1 MTPEQ
6 FIQLGEEGYNH
17 VPVVRQL
24 FADLDTPLSCYVK
37 VARGPYSYLLESASQ
52 GGEKWARYSVV
63 GLPCKRVLKVS
74 GSQISIEEN
83 GEVLEEFRSDD
94 PLGYIEELQK
104 QYAYP
109 DIKGLPVYTGGL
121 VGYFSYDTVRYVEK
135 RISLSAPEDKL
146 NTPDILLMVSND
158 VIVFDNV
165 LGRIHIITHADP
177 RVADSFD
184 AAQLALDKIVEGLRS
199 DIPHNL
205 HVPEV
210 GPRLY
215 ETDFVSSYGEKDFM
229 ADVDRIKDYI
239 VKGDVMQVVLSQR
252 MSVSF
257 ESDPLNLYRSLRS
270 LNPSPYMYFVD
281 LDDFQIVSSSPEILA
296 RLDHGK
302 VTVRPLAGTR
312 KRGSSEEE
320 DLVLEEELLADPK
333 EIAEHLML
341 IDLGRN
347 DIGKV
352 CETGSVEVSEMMVV
366 ERYAHVMHIAS
377 NVRGKIKPEFGAM
390 DLLRATLPVGTLS
403 GAPKVRAM
411 EIIDELEPE
420 KRGIFG
426 GAVGYLSWNGNM
438 DTAIAIRT
446 AIIRDNQLFV
456 QAGAGV
462 VADSIPALEWKE
474 TMNKARSIFQA
485 SAMAEA
491 GLDLQGVALENQRTY
506 NEPAPRAQIKN
517 NKHAHPRESEH

>member
-6 FIQLGEEGYNH
+6 FEQLGNNGYNH
-17 VPVVRQL
+17 VPVIRQL

-37 VARGPYSYLLESASQ
+37 VARGPYSYLLESAAQ

-63 GLPCKRVLKVS
+63 GLPSSYVVKIHGNR
-74 GSQISIEEN
+74 ITIEEH
-83 GEVLEEFRSDD
+83 GEVTEQFECDD
-94 PLGYIEELQK
+94 PLAYVEELQ
-104 QYAYP
+104 QRFAYP
-109 DIKGLPVYTGGL
+109 ELEDLPIYTGGL
-121 VGYFSYDTVRYVEK
+121 VGYFGYDTIRYVEAK
-135 RISLSAPEDKL
+135 IHESTPPDKL
-146 NTPDILLMVSND
+146 GTPDILLMISND
-158 VIVFDNV
+158 IIVFDNV
-165 LGRIHIITHADP
+165 LGRIHLITHADP
-177 RVADSFD
+177 AIEGAWDQ
-184 AAQLALDKIVEGLRS
+184 AQDRLNEMVEKLQSNVPRDLRE
-199 DIPHNL
+199 PGQ
-205 HVPEV
+205 
-210 GPRLY
+210 GPRLH
-215 ETDFVSSYGEKDFM
+215 EADFVSSYGEDEFKS
-229 ADVDRIKDYI
+229 DVEKIKDYI
-239 VKGDVMQVVLSQR
+239 VEGDVMQVVLSQR

-257 ESDPLNLYRSLRS
+257 ESDPLNLYRALRS
-270 LNPSPYMYFVD
+270 LNPSPYMYFLD

-296 RLDHGK
+296 RLDHGE

-312 KRGSSEEE
+312 RRGVNEEE
-320 DLVLEEELLADPK
+320 DVFFENELLADPK
-333 EIAEHLML
+333 ERAEHLML

-352 CETGSVEVSEMMVV
+352 CKTGSVEVTEMMVV

-377 NVRGKIKPEFGAM
+377 NVRGQIEDGLGPI

-446 AIIRDNQLFV
+446 AIVKDGQLYI

-462 VADSIPALEWKE
+462 VADSVPRLEWKE
-474 TMNKARSIFQA
+474 TINKARSIFQA
-485 SAMAEA
+485 AAMAEA
-491 GLDLQGVALENQRTY
+491 GLDLQGVAAENQRVY
-506 NEPAPRAQIKN
+506 DRG
-517 NKHAHPRESEH
+517 ESRPVVNRLVEGE